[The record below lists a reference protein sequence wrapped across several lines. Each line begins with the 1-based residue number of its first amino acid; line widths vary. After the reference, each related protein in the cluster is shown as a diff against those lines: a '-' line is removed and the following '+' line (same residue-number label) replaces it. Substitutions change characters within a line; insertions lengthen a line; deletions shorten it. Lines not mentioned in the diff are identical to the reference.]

1 MRIAY
6 GIELHHADEKYIPM
20 LERMA
25 DRGQTITVPGRFVV
39 EVIPWLRF
47 LPQWLPGAGFKRW
60 AAEAKRD
67 NLHTVEYLFNTAK
80 AAMVGQDLA

>member
-1 MRIAY
+1 
-6 GIELHHADEKYIPM
+6 M

-80 AAMVGQDLA
+80 AAMVSQDSA